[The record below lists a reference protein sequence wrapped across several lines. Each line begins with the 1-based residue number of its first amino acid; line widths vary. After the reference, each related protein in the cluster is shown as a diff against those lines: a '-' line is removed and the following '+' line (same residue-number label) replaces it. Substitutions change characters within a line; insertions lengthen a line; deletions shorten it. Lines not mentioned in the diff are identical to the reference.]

1 MIFLQSWKR
10 LKTCCVDY
18 GRKSIHTQQM
28 LLQEIKED
36 QEWVNEMRK
45 KLDERLKELEQ
56 EKDKKKDTQ

>member
-1 MIFLQSWKR
+1 
-10 LKTCCVDY
+10 
-18 GRKSIHTQQM
+18 M

-36 QEWVNEMRK
+36 QEWVNELRK

>member
-1 MIFLQSWKR
+1 
-10 LKTCCVDY
+10 
-18 GRKSIHTQQM
+18 M

-36 QEWVNEMRK
+36 QDWVNELRK

>member
-1 MIFLQSWKR
+1 
-10 LKTCCVDY
+10 
-18 GRKSIHTQQM
+18 M